1 MRHSLLKIETS
12 PQSLPAQ
19 VDVAIIGAGAA
30 GIATAYA
37 LSTSGVSVAVFE
49 KGAVAAEQSSRNWGW
64 CRTLG
69 RDLRELPMAKL
80 SVDLWRN
87 LQAQTGIDAGFMQTG
102 VAFVTDDTRELAVWE
117 KWLEVARRE
126 GVPARMLSR
135 REANATH
142 AWRNEPWIGG
152 IRTETDGYAEPAR
165 AIPLLAQHLLGRG
178 VRIFQQCAVNEL
190 LTEAG
195 KVAGV
200 RTELGTVRAAK
211 VVLAGGAWSSLF
223 CRKHRLPL
231 PILRVESSASA
242 SSAFDAGGAAPVRA
256 PAFAFRPR
264 EDGSLLLAKS
274 GRGTIHVEPDLL
286 RYAFRF
292 QAMYRARKGKVS
304 VKFGRRFFSQAWEEF
319 RYLHLGNAPF
329 SRNRILDPLPD
340 MALVRQA
347 YLDAQP
353 SLSGLG
359 PQLIDSAWGGTID
372 NTPDGIPVVS
382 DVKRLPGLY
391 LCTGFSGHGFSSSMG
406 AGRALAELLVGSNPS
421 FDLKPFA
428 YERLTDGAPPHP
440 SLLY

>member
-1 MRHSLLKIETS
+1 MRHRLLKIETS
-12 PQSLPAQ
+12 PLSLPSQ
-19 VDVAIIGAGAA
+19 VDVAIIGGGAA

-37 LSTSGVSVAVFE
+37 LSTRGVSVAVFE

-87 LQAQTGIDAGFMQTG
+87 LQAETGVDAGFRQTG
-102 VAFVTDDTRELAVWE
+102 VAFVTDDARELAVWE
-117 KWLEVARRE
+117 KWLEVAHRE

-152 IRTETDGYAEPAR
+152 IRTETDGYAEPSR
-165 AIPLLAQHLLGRG
+165 AIPLLAQYLLGRG

-211 VVLAGGAWSSLF
+211 VILAGGAWSSLF

-242 SSAFDAGGAAPVRA
+242 TSAFYVGGAEPVRA
-256 PAFAFRPR
+256 PTFALRPR
-264 EDGSLLLAKS
+264 EDGAIVLAKS

-286 RYAFRF
+286 RYAFKF
-292 QAMYRARKGKVS
+292 QTMYRARKGKVS
-304 VKFGRRFFSQAWEEF
+304 VKFGRRFFSKAWEEF
-319 RYLHLGNAPF
+319 RYLNLGDAPF
-329 SRNRILDPLPD
+329 VRNRILDPLPD

-353 SLSGLG
+353 SLPGLG
-359 PQLIDSAWGGTID
+359 TDMIAAAWGGAID

-406 AGRALAELLVGSNPS
+406 AGHALAELLVDNKSS
-421 FDLKPFA
+421 VDLKPFA
-428 YERLTDGAPPHP
+428 YGRLTDGSPPRP